1 MAAIL
6 QLPNGTFGICSYGKW
21 YSPDP
26 KAAPMLEYF
35 SRYVTGDVYTNPDS
49 AHAREV
55 AKMIVG
61 ARFIYSDPSEP
72 IPTLEE
78 IPDLLYDDETRRRWE
93 LSQRIKAGNS
103 SK

>member
-6 QLPNGTFGICSYGKW
+6 QLPIGTFGICSYGKW

-61 ARFIYSDPSEP
+61 ARFIRGN
-72 IPTLEE
+72 IPESADATGTA
-78 IPDLLYDDETRRRWE
+78 PA
-93 LSQRIKAGNS
+93 S
-103 SK
+103 